1 MNDEGF
7 NFIITSQPTP
17 LITDSIPTTTLLPA
31 LPPSPN
37 NQGNGE
43 GGLELA
49 GSDIVNEFDLKEKEV
64 EWLDKARI

>member
-1 MNDEGF
+1 MTRDSILF
-7 NFIITSQPTP
+7 FISQPTP

-64 EWLDKARI
+64 EWLDKVRI